1 MTIGE
6 TIKVDIKNIKFIK
19 DNPKII
25 VKVKSD
31 RHYSFDRTISLTVH
45 IGYKV
50 GRHLVTIFSC
60 SFRAYPKCCG
70 TIILHS
76 YIFFNLKID
85 GKSPYIYSTT
95 MRGEIEDLLE
105 SFPHLKILECCFY
118 ELKKVSSR
126 IVLTNPLKNMPTK
139 IFLKAGFQEV
149 GRFTNTNSGNTLVE
163 LAKTISGNGWKIS

>member
-6 TIKVDIKNIKFIK
+6 HIKADIKDIKFIK

-25 VKVKSD
+25 VKVKHD
-31 RHYSFDRTISLTVH
+31 HRCSFDRSISLTVH

-50 GRHLVTIFSC
+50 GKHLITIFSC

-85 GKSPYIYSTT
+85 EKSPYIYSTSIG
-95 MRGEIEDLLE
+95 RIEDLLE

-118 ELKKVSSR
+118 ELKKVCPR
-126 IVLTNPLKNMPTK
+126 IVLTNPLKGAPTK